1 MLPTD
6 NVGLDA
12 ERNAARIKNSDPL
25 SQVAASDAR
34 NFKDGTSTSIG
45 GPDVV
50 GGKGS
55 DYKKERQV
63 TVRNTDGDLIRLQA
77 KNVSE
82 SKGEAV
88 FAGGIAEII
97 DIISN

>member
-1 MLPTD
+1 M
-6 NVGLDA
+6 
-12 ERNAARIKNSDPL
+12 
-25 SQVAASDAR
+25 
-34 NFKDGTSTSIG
+34 STSSG

-50 GGKGS
+50 GGRGS
-55 DYKKERQV
+55 DYKKEKQI
-63 TVRNTDGDLIRLQA
+63 TVRNSDGELIRLQA

-82 SKGEAV
+82 TKGEAV